1 MSLGS
6 ISGNLLSPNLLRNGE
21 NLAFETTLIYLD
33 VVNSRVGFNTS
44 TPVRELTTTWLTT
57 DYLISDNFTV
67 GNVAF
72 SPNTIQDFVNQL
84 YITPNQS
91 SNPQIILPSI
101 GVAGFSINS
110 TTILGAINNNII
122 FQTDALGNVQFNTPN
137 ILVNGDLHTTGDI
150 TYDGNTQFG
159 NQTNDTITF
168 VAEVTSDILPN
179 TSIAISGYELLLEN
193 STDLLQEDNVG
204 FFGIEALSSYSL
216 GSATSNLRWKDIY
229 ANIINIG
236 GLTQISSNR
245 IIPLT
250 TNSDLVLTAGT
261 GMVTASSNVVIDN
274 NLNASTLVL
283 NTSRINGLLT
293 VGNILRT
300 GTTNLT
306 GDINQTGNTI
316 ITGSMYLSN
325 LITSQTGLIQT
336 GDYSISN
343 NILSTINLNES
354 ISLNPTKNVSFF
366 NTLQFNNNQII
377 NTITGSHTDL
387 EKSIVFNPS
396 GSGNVVINTTK
407 PLRIPYNNDST
418 FVLSHTGQIR
428 ENSTTNFYEGWAPS
442 GTISFYQL
450 YSSNRHSYII
460 PELTP
465 YSGGN
470 VLRFAVNNV
479 VTTTI
484 DTTKI
489 YNTTS
494 TFGNVRFNQN
504 TISNSNPLTDITINP
519 LGSDS
524 TYVNSIQFNQNS
536 ILNPTNGALQFSTS
550 GTGYVKFSG
559 TAGIVLPTG
568 NTSQQPLSPEVGT
581 LRYNTDNQIDEVW
594 NGTAWV
600 SNSVTP
606 TVADVTDIM
615 DIWTIIL
622 G

>member
-1 MSLGS
+1 
-6 ISGNLLSPNLLRNGE
+6 
-21 NLAFETTLIYLD
+21 
-33 VVNSRVGFNTS
+33 
-44 TPVRELTTTWLTT
+44 
-57 DYLISDNFTV
+57 
-67 GNVAF
+67 
-72 SPNTIQDFVNQL
+72 
-84 YITPNQS
+84 
-91 SNPQIILPSI
+91 
-101 GVAGFSINS
+101 
-110 TTILGAINNNII
+110 
-122 FQTDALGNVQFNTPN
+122 
-137 ILVNGDLHTTGDI
+137 
-150 TYDGNTQFG
+150 
-159 NQTNDTITF
+159 
-168 VAEVTSDILPN
+168 
-179 TSIAISGYELLLEN
+179 
-193 STDLLQEDNVG
+193 
-204 FFGIEALSSYSL
+204 
-216 GSATSNLRWKDIY
+216 
-229 ANIINIG
+229 
-236 GLTQISSNR
+236 
-245 IIPLT
+245 
-250 TNSDLVLTAGT
+250 
-261 GMVTASSNVVIDN
+261 
-274 NLNASTLVL
+274 
-283 NTSRINGLLT
+283 
-293 VGNILRT
+293 
-300 GTTNLT
+300 
-306 GDINQTGNTI
+306 
-316 ITGSMYLSN
+316 MYLSN